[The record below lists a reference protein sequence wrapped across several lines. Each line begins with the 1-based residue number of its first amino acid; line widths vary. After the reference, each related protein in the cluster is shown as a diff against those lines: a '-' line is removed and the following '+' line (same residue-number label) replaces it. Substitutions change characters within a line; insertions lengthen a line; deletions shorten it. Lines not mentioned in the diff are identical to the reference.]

1 MSWFAKLAVQL
12 ISALV
17 AEIFKVKRESD
28 IDKVIQKIEEAQ
40 DANDV
45 AIRDLGGVI
54 DKLRKHAASDSAN
67 PKN

>member
-1 MSWFAKLAVQL
+1 MSWLSKLIVEL

-28 IDKVIQKIEEAQ
+28 ADKVIQRIEEAQ

-45 AIRDLGGVI
+45 AIRDLGTVI
-54 DKLRKHAASDSAN
+54 DKLRKHAASKS
-67 PKN
+67 